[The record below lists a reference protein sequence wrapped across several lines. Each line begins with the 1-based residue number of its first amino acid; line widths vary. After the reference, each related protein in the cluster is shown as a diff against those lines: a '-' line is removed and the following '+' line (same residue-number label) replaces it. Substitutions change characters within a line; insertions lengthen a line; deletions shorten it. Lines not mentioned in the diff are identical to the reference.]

1 MSYEESELLSLLTKQ
16 EIDRLFLRANS
27 YLCQVKF
34 LLEEK
39 EQLQQK
45 SEQLKEQLLVAQTNE
60 ETFRLEME
68 DITKTLGLDENTL
81 FDDVKL
87 CAKSLKDNWN
97 KLKSWAD
104 YMHVNTLQQNNY
116 GRILDKMQELEK
128 GSE

>member
-45 SEQLKEQLLVAQTNE
+45 SEQLKEQLLVTQTNA

-68 DITKTLGLDENTL
+68 DVTKILLGNKKVAELKKEYN
-81 FDDVKL
+81 L
-87 CAKSLKDNWN
+87 CTKKYTWGRYKNFINRLKKEC
-97 KLKSWAD
+97 KLK
-104 YMHVNTLQQNNY
+104 
-116 GRILDKMQELEK
+116 
-128 GSE
+128 